1 MLHSPYLIPASTR
14 RVQETIRRSRFI
26 TTVSH
31 PPTSDNANEFV
42 ARLRDEF
49 CDATHNCWAFVSTI
63 RLAPLSILPR
73 FGALLTRISKGY
85 DMRFWL
91 KYAMALAPF
100 TAAACQADLGTDD
113 QMMSY
118 SIGREIGTSL
128 STTGEHLDMAALI
141 RGMEEA
147 LAEIDPPVP
156 EEELNAA
163 RQRVGEAIQEEQ
175 LAESVTAGAQN
186 SAEGE
191 AYLTSN
197 ATNEGVVTTDSGL
210 QYEVLR
216 TGDGPQPSATDQV
229 RIHYRGTLIDG
240 TEFDSSYARDE
251 PATFGVGGV
260 ITGFSEGLQLMNVG
274 SHYRLVIPSELGYG
288 PQGAGGAIGPNA
300 TLIFEIELLEI
311 L

>member
-1 MLHSPYLIPASTR
+1 
-14 RVQETIRRSRFI
+14 
-26 TTVSH
+26 
-31 PPTSDNANEFV
+31 
-42 ARLRDEF
+42 
-49 CDATHNCWAFVSTI
+49 
-63 RLAPLSILPR
+63 
-73 FGALLTRISKGY
+73 
-85 DMRFWL
+85 MRFWL
-91 KYAMALAPF
+91 KCTMTLAPF
-100 TAAACQADLGTDD
+100 TVVACQADVGTDD

-118 SIGREIGTSL
+118 SIGREIGASL

-141 RGMEEA
+141 RGIEES
-147 LAEIDPPVP
+147 LAEIDPAVP

-163 RQRVGEAIQEEQ
+163 RQRVGETIQEEQ
-175 LAESVTAGAQN
+175 LAETAAAGARN

-191 AYLTSN
+191 VYLTSN

-216 TGDGPQPSATDQV
+216 AGDGPQPSATDEV
-229 RIHYRGTLIDG
+229 RIHYRGSLIDG

-260 ITGFSEGLQLMNVG
+260 IAGFAEGLQLMNVG

-288 PQGAGGAIGPNA
+288 PQGAGGTIGPNA

>member
-1 MLHSPYLIPASTR
+1 
-14 RVQETIRRSRFI
+14 
-26 TTVSH
+26 
-31 PPTSDNANEFV
+31 
-42 ARLRDEF
+42 
-49 CDATHNCWAFVSTI
+49 
-63 RLAPLSILPR
+63 
-73 FGALLTRISKGY
+73 
-85 DMRFWL
+85 MRFWL
-91 KYAMALAPF
+91 KCTMTLAPF
-100 TAAACQADLGTDD
+100 TVVACQADVGTDD

-118 SIGREIGTSL
+118 SIGREIGASL

-141 RGMEEA
+141 RGIEES
-147 LAEIDPPVP
+147 LAEIDPAVP

-163 RQRVGEAIQEEQ
+163 RQRVGETIQEEQ
-175 LAESVTAGAQN
+175 LAETAVAGARN

-191 AYLTSN
+191 VYLTSN

-216 TGDGPQPSATDQV
+216 AGDGPQPSATDQV

-260 ITGFSEGLQLMNVG
+260 IAGFAEGLQLMNVG

-288 PQGAGGAIGPNA
+288 PQGAGGTIGPNA

>member
-1 MLHSPYLIPASTR
+1 
-14 RVQETIRRSRFI
+14 
-26 TTVSH
+26 
-31 PPTSDNANEFV
+31 
-42 ARLRDEF
+42 
-49 CDATHNCWAFVSTI
+49 
-63 RLAPLSILPR
+63 
-73 FGALLTRISKGY
+73 
-85 DMRFWL
+85 
-91 KYAMALAPF
+91 
-100 TAAACQADLGTDD
+100 
-113 QMMSY
+113 
-118 SIGREIGTSL
+118 
-128 STTGEHLDMAALI
+128 MAALI
-141 RGMEEA
+141 RGIEES
-147 LAEIDPPVP
+147 LAEIDPAVP

-163 RQRVGEAIQEEQ
+163 RQRVGETIQEEQ
-175 LAESVTAGAQN
+175 LAETAVAGARN

-191 AYLTSN
+191 VYLTSN

-216 TGDGPQPSATDQV
+216 AGDGPQPSATDQV

-260 ITGFSEGLQLMNVG
+260 IAGFAEGLQLMNVG

-288 PQGAGGAIGPNA
+288 PQGAGGTIGPDA